1 MHDLTADIERLRA
14 EPVRDPA
21 GLRLDG
27 RAAFITGCDQGIGRG
42 VMRGFLARGAQ
53 VAAGVHDPAN
63 IPAVA
68 PALGVA
74 VDVRDGATLHRAAAA
89 AAQRFGR
96 IDTVVCNAGIYP
108 RCDAAAMDE
117 ATWRGVVDVNL
128 DGAFRTVQACL
139 PHLISA
145 GGGSI
150 ILVGSMAHRLG
161 RPNLA
166 HYHAAKA
173 GLIGLC
179 RGLARDLGRH
189 GIRVNV
195 IDPGAVETETDLRM
209 FPDRAQE
216 LREVNA
222 LQSLP
227 GRLTPASIEPVFAF
241 FASPLSGDITGQAI
255 IADRGW
261 AHG

>member
-128 DGAFRTVQACL
+128 DGAFRTIGEQPFGPVLLVLMGLGIAAVQEPRWSILATASGTVARG
-139 PHLISA
+139 PGHTA
-145 GGGSI
+145 GAGCTRAGDPA
-150 ILVGSMAHRLG
+150 VGQRRHD
-161 RPNLA
+161 LA
-166 HYHAAKA
+166 V
-173 GLIGLC
+173 
-179 RGLARDLGRH
+179 RRQPQR
-189 GIRVNV
+189 RVQPAPQ
-195 IDPGAVETETDLRM
+195 PGAASARGGA
-209 FPDRAQE
+209 RH
-216 LREVNA
+216 R
-222 LQSLP
+222 
-227 GRLTPASIEPVFAF
+227 GPARCLE
-241 FASPLSGDITGQAI
+241 
-255 IADRGW
+255 R
-261 AHG
+261 